1 MWHNNNNNNNDDDDD
16 VSFDMRNALFVQT
29 CSFSD
34 IFVWHDCNV
43 APHHF
48 GVCVCVFLKRSCWI
62 LSRRILFLPFWIL
75 SRRGSIFFLIKNTKC
90 FLYKV
95 VPEKCQSDIGYIFV
109 EM

>member
-1 MWHNNNNNNNDDDDD
+1 MWHNNYNNNNDDDDDD

-48 GVCVCVFLKRSCWI
+48 GACVCVCVFKKVLLDFIQKDTFSPLLDFI
-62 LSRRILFLPFWIL
+62 QKGIYLF
-75 SRRGSIFFLIKNTKC
+75 SYKKHKVFFI
-90 FLYKV
+90 
-95 VPEKCQSDIGYIFV
+95 
-109 EM
+109 

>member
-1 MWHNNNNNNNDDDDD
+1 MWHNNYNNNNDDDDDD

-48 GVCVCVFLKRSCWI
+48 GVCVCF
-62 LSRRILFLPFWIL
+62 
-75 SRRGSIFFLIKNTKC
+75 
-90 FLYKV
+90 
-95 VPEKCQSDIGYIFV
+95 
-109 EM
+109 